1 MKLWNLQSKLE
12 EKTSIPK
19 TIECSLWSFSPI
31 GTSFV
36 TGGADGKILFWNLD
50 KDEPSSEL
58 SEHQGK
64 VNAIA
69 FTMMAPPLLVGVLME
84 VDSLGCE
91 FK

>member
-1 MKLWNLQSKLE
+1 MKLWNLQSKSVEKNIDTKNHRVQSLE
-12 EKTSIPK
+12 
-19 TIECSLWSFSPI
+19 FSPI

-64 VNAIA
+64 VNVIA
-69 FTMMAPPLLVGVLME
+69 FSQDGTNMV
-84 VDSLGCE
+84 S
-91 FK
+91 